1 VDTEEGKM
9 VVDLAEVM
17 QDLVHSV
24 LVVEHSVRVEEVM
37 EVVKKGKRV
46 DSMVKE
52 AENSA
57 MVEAFLEKEESAVDL
72 VRVVE
77 QEVGGSVVV
86 KDNIPT

>member
-1 VDTEEGKM
+1 M